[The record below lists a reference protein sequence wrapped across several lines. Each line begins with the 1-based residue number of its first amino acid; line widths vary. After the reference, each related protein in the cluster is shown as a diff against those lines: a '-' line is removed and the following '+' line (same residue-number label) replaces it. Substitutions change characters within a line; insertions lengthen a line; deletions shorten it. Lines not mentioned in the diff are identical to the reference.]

1 MKYLKRFN
9 ENYRALSDDEIQ
21 AEIDRVN
28 EIKDHILDI
37 FQPLEDKSSSEV
49 VSVTSGTAFGHQRAY
64 NHIAI
69 DVVSKDTY
77 NGFGDEEKIELKY
90 ILTQFEN
97 WCNEDGN
104 ILSNEN
110 GDKFEILDDSYED
123 CSYFELVEAETK
135 CPECGHYEIDSSGY
149 DYDTGRSF
157 SECTR
162 KNCGYTGDDEEFE
175 DKYTNFYDFEK
186 LNEILF
192 ETNPTRIKHMIYFNI
207 VIKV

>member
-9 ENYRALSDDEIQ
+9 ENYRVLTDDEIQ
-21 AEIDRVN
+21 SEIDRVD

-37 FQPLEDKSSSEV
+37 FQPLKYKSSGSV
-49 VSVTSGTAFGHQRAY
+49 VSVKSGTGGYY

-77 NGFGDEEKIELKY
+77 NGFDEGEKDELKY

-110 GDKFEILDDSYED
+110 GDKFEILDDSYID
-123 CSYFELVEAETK
+123 CSYIELVEAETK
-135 CPECGHYEIDSSGY
+135 CPECEHYEIDSSGY

-157 SECTR
+157 SECL
-162 KNCGYTGDDEEFE
+162 NCKYTGDDNEFE
-175 DKYTNFYDFEK
+175 DRYVNFYDFEK

-192 ETNPTRIKHMIYFNI
+192 ETNPTRIKHMIAFNI

>member
-9 ENYRALSDDEIQ
+9 ENYRVLTDDEIQ

-28 EIKDHILDI
+28 EIKDHILYI
-37 FQPLEDKSSSEV
+37 FQPLKDKSSSEV
-49 VSVTSGTAFGHQRAY
+49 VSVTSGTAFGHQRAS

-69 DVVSKDTY
+69 DVLSKDTN
-77 NGFGDEEKIELKY
+77 NGFDEEEKNELKY
-90 ILTQFEN
+90 ILTHFEN

-110 GDKFEILDDSYED
+110 GDKFEILDDSYEN
-123 CSYFELVEAETK
+123 CSYIELVEAETK
-135 CPECGHYEIDSSGY
+135 CPESECGSYEIISSGY

-157 SECTR
+157 SECID
-162 KNCGYTGDDEEFE
+162 CGYTGDDEEFE
-175 DKYTNFYDFEK
+175 DRYTNFYDFEK

-192 ETNPTRIKHMIYFNI
+192 ETNPTKIKHIVFFNI